1 MDKLSFTGLLVG
13 LLAAQPVLAEQFVV
27 ELVEP
32 AELPDAV
39 VESDEVSLDETL
51 SGAAEIYAIYTA
63 PDLPALEQFFKSEGI
78 GARKISE
85 VLFVN
90 SPEVGGADPPGAV
103 AREGHQV
110 FVVERPIPGVGFF
123 GIERKRQISQASNA
137 AIAVL
142 GEVIEWQR
150 SYLTSDGTYC
160 IYRANSIE
168 SLHEHGALAGA
179 PVGKITP
186 VIQRAH

>member
-51 SGAAEIYAIYTA
+51 SGTAEIYAIYTA
-63 PDLPALEQFFKSEGI
+63 PDLRTLEQFFKSEGI
-78 GARKISE
+78 GAKKISE

-90 SPEVGGADPPGAV
+90 SPELGGADPPGAL

-160 IYRANSIE
+160 IYRANSTDT
-168 SLHEHGALAGA
+168 LHEHGALAGA

-186 VIQRAH
+186 VIQRTH